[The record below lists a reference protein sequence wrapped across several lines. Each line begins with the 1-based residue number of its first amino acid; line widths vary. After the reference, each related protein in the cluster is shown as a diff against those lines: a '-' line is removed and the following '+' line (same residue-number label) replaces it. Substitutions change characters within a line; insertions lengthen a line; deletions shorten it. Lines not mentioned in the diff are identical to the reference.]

1 MNCCANLSNLVIYR
15 ALLSDPIVNALRR
28 PKEFFAPELEGL
40 LLVAAEEKG
49 LTGIIPLEYL
59 LSAIVHEQNVFS
71 AVAEKNDGKIGEGL
85 ARAAAHDIVIMREF
99 VDDVFNRYKNH
110 PLLGNYTP
118 TVFRPLP
125 GRSKLEK
132 ILLHAEGDAN
142 GRQAVEI
149 LCSYYNDYGYGAMLD
164 NGAFA
169 WNGELE
175 CLSGTKN
182 YSDMTFDK
190 LFEKGLRMVE
200 VKRHDFA
207 GLPKV
212 MQELSRWGKKFI
224 VVLDDLS
231 FEEFE
236 VEYKALKSILDGGLE
251 VKPDNVLF
259 YATSNRRNIIKEVW
273 QDQNMNELH
282 SRDSINEKISLADRF
297 GIKLFFDS
305 MDQEQYFR
313 LLENKAEA
321 EGLDIPK
328 EDLRA
333 AAVKWEMSHTGR
345 NGRIARQLLD
355 YLHGRS

>member
-190 LFEKGLRMVE
+190 LYGYDYQKEELIRNTEAFLEGKPANNVLLFGDRGTGKSSSIKALGNAFFEKGLRMVE

-212 MQELSRWGKKFI
+212 MQ
-224 VVLDDLS
+224 
-231 FEEFE
+231 
-236 VEYKALKSILDGGLE
+236 
-251 VKPDNVLF
+251 
-259 YATSNRRNIIKEVW
+259 
-273 QDQNMNELH
+273 
-282 SRDSINEKISLADRF
+282 
-297 GIKLFFDS
+297 
-305 MDQEQYFR
+305 
-313 LLENKAEA
+313 
-321 EGLDIPK
+321 
-328 EDLRA
+328 
-333 AAVKWEMSHTGR
+333 
-345 NGRIARQLLD
+345 
-355 YLHGRS
+355 